1 MSKIEVD
8 AIEPQSGTTL
18 TLGASGD
25 TINLASG
32 ATAGFGKVLQVVSAV
47 NDTFASTSSNTY
59 SDTGLTQ
66 SITPSATSSKILVII
81 SSSLG
86 NTSDEA
92 NSNARIMRGATEIVE
107 YSRVSF
113 SGAGYVNCQNSFV
126 FLDSPST
133 TSATTYKL
141 QYKTDAGVL
150 RFNDYSGGDPAS
162 TITLMEILA

>member
-1 MSKIEVD
+1 
-8 AIEPQSGTTL
+8 
-18 TLGASGD
+18 
-25 TINLASG
+25 
-32 ATAGFGKVLQVVSAV
+32 
-47 NDTFASTSSNTY
+47 
-59 SDTGLTQ
+59 
-66 SITPSATSSKILVII
+66 
-81 SSSLG
+81 
-86 NTSDEA
+86 
-92 NSNARIMRGATEIVE
+92 MRGATEIVE

-113 SGAGYVNCQNSFV
+113 SSAGHADCQNSFV

>member
-1 MSKIEVD
+1 M
-8 AIEPQSGTTL
+8 AIITL
-18 TLGASGD
+18 NNNALVNAD
-25 TINLASG
+25 V
-32 ATAGFGKVLQVVSAV
+32 GKVLQVVSAV

-86 NTSDEA
+86 NTSGET

-113 SGAGYVNCQNSFV
+113 NDAGYTPVNCQNSFV

-150 RFNDYSGGDPAS
+150 RFNDYTGGDPAS
-162 TITLMEILA
+162 TITLMEIAG